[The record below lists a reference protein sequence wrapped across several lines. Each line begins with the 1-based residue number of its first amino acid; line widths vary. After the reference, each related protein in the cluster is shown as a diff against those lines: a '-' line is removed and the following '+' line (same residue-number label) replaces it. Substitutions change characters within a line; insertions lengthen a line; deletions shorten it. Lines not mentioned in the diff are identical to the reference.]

1 MWTYTLTSANLSTLA
16 PAIASGSLDF
26 TYTWDNNTQ
35 FAFPG
40 YTQYVYAGDPTLAIQ
55 TTPEPAPALL
65 CFCGLAGIAV
75 LRRFRRV

>member
-1 MWTYTLTSANLSTLA
+1 LSTLA

-40 YTQYVYAGDPTLAIQ
+40 DEQQVYAGDTTLSLQ
-55 TTPEPAPALL
+55 VTPEPASVLL
-65 CFCGLAGIAV
+65 FFSVLAGIVA